1 MYTFNLQMAGSDSW
15 MSVKEAA
22 IYLGKSAHWVY
33 QNRERLQ
40 IPCTA
45 VGGTL
50 RFEKSRLDDWISSR
64 SQAQPNRL
72 KGTRP
77 VARVSLI

>member
-1 MYTFNLQMAGSDSW
+1 MYTFNLHMAGIDSW

-22 IYLGKSAHWVY
+22 TYLGKSPHWLY

-50 RFEKSRLDDWISSR
+50 RFEKSRMDDWISSR
-64 SQAQPNRL
+64 SQIQPGRL
-72 KGTRP
+72 VKQQSVTK
-77 VARVSLI
+77 VSLI

>member
-1 MYTFNLQMAGSDSW
+1 MYKFNLHMAGIDSW

-22 IYLGKSAHWVY
+22 TYLGKSPHWLY
-33 QNRERLQ
+33 QNRERLK

-50 RFEKSRLDDWISSR
+50 RFEKSRMDEWISSR
-64 SQAQPNRL
+64 TQIQPRRL
-72 KGTRP
+72 VKQQSVTK
-77 VARVSLI
+77 VSLI

>member
-1 MYTFNLQMAGSDSW
+1 MYTFNLHMAGSDSW

-22 IYLGKSAHWVY
+22 TYLGKSAHWLY

-40 IPCTA
+40 IPCTS

-50 RFEKSRLDDWISSR
+50 RFEKSRLDDWISNR
-64 SQAQPNRL
+64 SQIQPSRL
-72 KGTRP
+72 TRQQS
-77 VARVSLI
+77 VTRVSLI

>member
-1 MYTFNLQMAGSDSW
+1 MYTFNLHMAGIDSW

-22 IYLGKSAHWVY
+22 TYLGKSPHWLY

-50 RFEKSRLDDWISSR
+50 RFEKSRMDEWISSR
-64 SQAQPNRL
+64 SQIQPRRL
-72 KGTRP
+72 VKQQSVTK
-77 VARVSLI
+77 VSLI

>member
-1 MYTFNLQMAGSDSW
+1 MYTFNLHMAGIDSW

-22 IYLGKSAHWVY
+22 TYLGKSPHWLY

-50 RFEKSRLDDWISSR
+50 RFEKSRIDEWISSR
-64 SQAQPNRL
+64 SQIQPRRL
-72 KGTRP
+72 VKQQSVTK
-77 VARVSLI
+77 VSLI

>member
-1 MYTFNLQMAGSDSW
+1 MYSFNLQMAGSDSW

-33 QNRERLQ
+33 QNRERLH
-40 IPCTA
+40 IPCS
-45 VGGTL
+45 VIGGTL
-50 RFEKSRLDDWISSR
+50 RFEKSRLDDWIINR
-64 SQAQPNRL
+64 SQ
-72 KGTRP
+72 TRMNQGSTKQA

>member
-1 MYTFNLQMAGSDSW
+1 MYKFNLHMAGIDSW

-22 IYLGKSAHWVY
+22 TYLGKSPHWLY

-50 RFEKSRLDDWISSR
+50 RFEKSRIDEWISSR
-64 SQAQPNRL
+64 SQIQPRRL
-72 KGTRP
+72 VKQQSVTK
-77 VARVSLI
+77 VSLI

>member
-1 MYTFNLQMAGSDSW
+1 MYTFNLHMAGSDSW

-22 IYLGKSAHWVY
+22 TYLGKSAHWLY

-40 IPCTA
+40 IPCTP

-50 RFEKSRLDDWISSR
+50 RFEKSQLDDWLSTCG
-64 SQAQPNRL
+64 QGKLPKL
-72 KGTRP
+72 
-77 VARVSLI
+77 VSNKPIVKVTL

>member
-1 MYTFNLQMAGSDSW
+1 MYTFNLHMAGSDSW

-22 IYLGKSAHWVY
+22 TYLGKSPHWLY

-50 RFEKSRLDDWISSR
+50 RFEKSRLNDWISNR
-64 SQAQPNRL
+64 SQIQPSRL
-72 KGTRP
+72 TSQQSMTK
-77 VARVSLI
+77 VSLI

>member
-1 MYTFNLQMAGSDSW
+1 MYTFNLHMAGIDSW

-22 IYLGKSAHWVY
+22 TYLGKSPHWLY

-40 IPCTA
+40 IPCTV

-50 RFEKSRLDDWISSR
+50 RFEKSRMDDWISSR
-64 SQAQPNRL
+64 SQIQPSRL
-72 KGTRP
+72 
-77 VARVSLI
+77 ARQQSMTKVSLI

>member
-1 MYTFNLQMAGSDSW
+1 MYTFNLHMAGSDSW

-22 IYLGKSAHWVY
+22 TYLGKSPHWLY

-50 RFEKSRLDDWISSR
+50 RFEKSRLNDWISNR
-64 SQAQPNRL
+64 SQIQPSRITSQQSMT
-72 KGTRP
+72 K
-77 VARVSLI
+77 VSLI

>member
-1 MYTFNLQMAGSDSW
+1 MYTFNLHMAGSDSW

-22 IYLGKSAHWVY
+22 TYLGKSPHWLY

-50 RFEKSRLDDWISSR
+50 RFEKTKLDDWISNR
-64 SQAQPNRL
+64 SQIQPSRL
-72 KGTRP
+72 TRQQSMTK
-77 VARVSLI
+77 VSLI

>member
-1 MYTFNLQMAGSDSW
+1 MYTFNLHMAGIDSW

-22 IYLGKSAHWVY
+22 TYLGKSPHWLY

-40 IPCTA
+40 IPCTV

-50 RFEKSRLDDWISSR
+50 RFEKSRMDDWISSH
-64 SQAQPNRL
+64 SQIQPSRL
-72 KGTRP
+72 
-77 VARVSLI
+77 ARQQSMTKVSLI

>member
-1 MYTFNLQMAGSDSW
+1 MHTFNLHMAGIDSW

-22 IYLGKSAHWVY
+22 TYLGKSPHWLY

-40 IPCTA
+40 IPCTV

-50 RFEKSRLDDWISSR
+50 RFEKSRMDDWISSR
-64 SQAQPNRL
+64 SQIQPSRL
-72 KGTRP
+72 
-77 VARVSLI
+77 ARQQSMTKVSLI

>member
-1 MYTFNLQMAGSDSW
+1 MYTFNLHMAGSDSW

-22 IYLGKSAHWVY
+22 TYLGKSAHWLY

-40 IPCTA
+40 IPCTS

-50 RFEKSRLDDWISSR
+50 RFEKSRLDDWIFSR
-64 SQAQPNRL
+64 SQIQPSRL
-72 KGTRP
+72 ARQQSVT
-77 VARVSLI
+77 RVSLI